1 MLKDETFGVNN
12 TVSPYKN
19 QQLPLLS
26 SKNRLS
32 KIGENAKLSSRNQAR
47 MQNYSESKY
56 SSESKHSKYSKKV
69 LDMTSSVNYNK
80 LYDESD
86 SLLEL
91 IILTLSSAF
100 KAKPKQAAGIV
111 PRDFKFLT
119 VAVVKGK

>member
-1 MLKDETFGVNN
+1 M
-12 TVSPYKN
+12 SPYKN
-19 QQLPLLS
+19 QNLPLLS

-32 KIGENAKLSSRNQAR
+32 RISENIKLSSRNQVKR
-47 MQNYSESKY
+47 LNNSDSKY

-69 LDMTSSVNYNK
+69 LDMTSTVNYEK
-80 LYDESD
+80 LYDDTD

-91 IILTLSSAF
+91 IILTLSNAF
-100 KAKPKQAAGIV
+100 QAKPKQAAGIV